1 MRKQQSAW
9 GSLQPPQDTG
19 SATLHP
25 TASLDLPLY
34 PVLVPKQLNT
44 QKEMA
49 EAEKQ
54 TKQLDSV
61 TDVVQ
66 ETEVDAA
73 KAEQAMTALSSAEKK
88 QTTLEQ
94 VAPGVIHKEDV
105 SFRVYVSSCLI

>member
-1 MRKQQSAW
+1 
-9 GSLQPPQDTG
+9 
-19 SATLHP
+19 
-25 TASLDLPLY
+25 
-34 PVLVPKQLNT
+34 
-44 QKEMA
+44 MA

-73 KAEQAMTALSSAEKK
+73 KAEQAMTTLSSAEKK
-88 QTTLEQ
+88 QTSLVQ

-105 SFRVYVSSCLI
+105 SFHIHVS